1 MIQLQQQTVRKS
13 FSFEGKGLHTGK
25 VARIAVKPAP
35 VGYGIRFKRTDLGDD
50 AIVDALAENVS
61 STARST
67 TITNGDVSVIT
78 IEHLMSGLTGMG
90 IDNALIEIDNVEV
103 PILDGSAKPYIDAI
117 WKGGIVSQ
125 DAPREYIEIDRP
137 VEVYDEKS
145 GSSVLI
151 EPADVPSFDVQI
163 DFNSKVLGL
172 QSAHWDMSVD
182 YASEIGICR
191 TFVFFHEIEYLFK
204 KNGVTV
210 IAGEA
215 KLRKDGSQAV
225 VDVTAADGEQTSYCA
240 THTVIATGAKAASLP
255 FAPIDGKKIL
265 GYRNALVPESLP
277 ASMAVIGSGAIGSEL
292 AFFYASLGVDVTIDG
307 SPLPAYWADG
317 LLVATSSGSTAYS
330 LSVGGPI
337 VLPESRVLI
346 ISPIAPHNLNV
357 RPLIVPDTA
366 EVRISL
372 RSRDEKVLFTAD
384 NRSMEIDPDVK
395 LVLSM
400 ARFSLKRVRLNGSN
414 FINALT
420 SKLFWGEDIRN
431 GSDR

>member
-78 IEHLMSGLTGMG
+78 IENVMSGLTGMG

-163 DFNSKVLGL
+163 DFNSKVRGV
-172 QSAHWDMSVD
+172 QNAHWDPSVV
-182 YASEIGICR
+182 YAEEIGICR
-191 TFVFFHEIEYLFK
+191 TFVFFHEIEFLFK
-204 KNGVTV
+204 NNLIKGGDVDNAIV
-210 IAGEA
+210 IVEHPV
-215 KLRKDGSQAV
+215 SE
-225 VDVTAADGEQTSYCA
+225 EQLD
-240 THTVIATGAKAASLP
+240 H
-255 FAPIDGKKIL
+255 
-265 GYRNALVPESLP
+265 
-277 ASMAVIGSGAIGSEL
+277 M
-292 AFFYASLGVDVTIDG
+292 
-307 SPLPAYWADG
+307 
-317 LLVATSSGSTAYS
+317 
-330 LSVGGPI
+330 
-337 VLPESRVLI
+337 
-346 ISPIAPHNLNV
+346 
-357 RPLIVPDTA
+357 
-366 EVRISL
+366 
-372 RSRDEKVLFTAD
+372 
-384 NRSMEIDPDVK
+384 
-395 LVLSM
+395 
-400 ARFSLKRVRLNGSN
+400 
-414 FINALT
+414 
-420 SKLFWGEDIRN
+420 SKLFNVPVLERCDNGYLNNLQLRFPNECARHKLLDLMGDLRLVGGFLKARVTAVKSGHSINTKAARAVRDLLLNRN
-431 GSDR
+431 